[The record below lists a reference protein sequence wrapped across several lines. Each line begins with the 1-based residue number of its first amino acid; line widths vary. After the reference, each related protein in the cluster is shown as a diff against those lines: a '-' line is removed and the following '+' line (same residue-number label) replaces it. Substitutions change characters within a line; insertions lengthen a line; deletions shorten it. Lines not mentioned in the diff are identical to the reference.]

1 MSGIGSGQLRHK
13 VLLQAPEQT
22 QDPVSGEIETV
33 WVTYANPWVDMH
45 YQSAREFVAAAA
57 EQSEVRGFALMRYR
71 DDVDAS
77 HRIVFRGK
85 WYGILGV
92 MPDNESGL
100 EHITTPYGEGVRLD
114 Q

>member
-1 MSGIGSGQLRHK
+1 MAAVASGKLRHK
-13 VLLQAPEQT
+13 VQLQEQQIT
-22 QDPVSGEIETV
+22 QDPDTGEMV
-33 WVTYANPWVDMH
+33 NKWVTYAEPWADMN
-45 YQSAREFVAAAA
+45 YQSAREFMAASA

-77 HRIVFRGK
+77 HRIAFRGK
-85 WYGILGV
+85 GYGILGV

-100 EHITTPYGEGVRLD
+100 EHITLPYSEGVRID